1 MSGIDDDRV
10 AVSGTDD
17 DRVAVCQV
25 LMMTG

>member
-10 AVSGTDD
+10 AVSGTND

>member
-1 MSGIDDDRV
+1 MSGTNDDRV

>member
-1 MSGIDDDRV
+1 MSGTNDDRV
-10 AVSGTDD
+10 AVSGTND

>member
-1 MSGIDDDRV
+1 MSGTNDDRV
-10 AVSGTDD
+10 AVSGTAD

>member
-1 MSGIDDDRV
+1 MSGTDDDRV
-10 AVSGTDD
+10 AVSGTND

>member
-1 MSGIDDDRV
+1 MSGTDDDRV
-10 AVSGTDD
+10 AVSGAND

>member
-1 MSGIDDDRV
+1 MSGTDDDRV

>member
-1 MSGIDDDRV
+1 MSGTNDDRV
-10 AVSGTDD
+10 AVSGIDD

>member
-1 MSGIDDDRV
+1 MSGTNDDGV
-10 AVSGTDD
+10 AVSGTND

>member
-1 MSGIDDDRV
+1 MSGTNDDGV
-10 AVSGTDD
+10 AVSGIDD

>member
-1 MSGIDDDRV
+1 MSGTNDDRV

-17 DRVAVCQV
+17 DGVAVCQV